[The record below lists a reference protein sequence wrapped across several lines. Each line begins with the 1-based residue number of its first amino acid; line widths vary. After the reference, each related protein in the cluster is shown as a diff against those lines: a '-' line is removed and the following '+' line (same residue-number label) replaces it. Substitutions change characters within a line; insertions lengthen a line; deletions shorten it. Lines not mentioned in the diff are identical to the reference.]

1 MDIDNFILAIIYLI
15 SAFALFFVGK
25 VVFDRINRSYQLN
38 EELVKKDNSALAI
51 AMVGY
56 YFGLTLSIG
65 GVIVGPSAGLLE
77 DLIDI
82 LLYGPLAI
90 ILMNASAIINDKFIL
105 YKFNNTKELIE
116 DQNVGTGAVECAV
129 YIATGMIIFGAISGQ
144 DGSLIT
150 AIVFWGLGQLALILT
165 GIIYNLITP
174 YDIHSHIEKNNVAVG
189 VSFAGAL
196 VGIGNVIRHAVSG
209 DFQSWSENL
218 SIFLGFTIMGLIFL
232 PIIRFLSDKVLLPG
246 ENITDE
252 LVHQEKPNIG
262 AAFIEAFSYI
272 GASFFIVWSL

>member
-1 MDIDNFILAIIYLI
+1 MNIDNLILAIIYLI

-25 VVFDRINRSYQLN
+25 VVFDRINSSYQLN

-65 GVIVGPSAGLLE
+65 GVIVGPSAGLVE

-82 LLYGPLAI
+82 SLYGPLAI

-116 DQNVGTGAVECAV
+116 DQNVGTGVVECAV

-150 AIVFWGLGQLALILT
+150 AIVFWGLGQIALILT
-165 GIIYNLITP
+165 GIVYNLITP

-196 VGIGNVIRHAVSG
+196 LGIGNVIRHAVSG
-209 DFQSWSENL
+209 DFHSWSENL

-232 PIIRFLSDKVLLPG
+232 PIIRFLTDKILLPG
-246 ENITDE
+246 ESITDE

>member
-65 GVIVGPSAGLLE
+65 GVIVGPSAGLQE

-218 SIFLGFTIMGLIFL
+218 SIFLSFTVMGLIFL
-232 PIIRFLSDKVLLPG
+232 PIIRFLADKVLLPG

>member
-25 VVFDRINRSYQLN
+25 VVFDRINSSYQLN

-65 GVIVGPSAGLLE
+65 GVIVGPSAGLQE

-90 ILMNASAIINDKFIL
+90 LLMNASAIINDKFIL

-218 SIFLGFTIMGLIFL
+218 SIFLSFTVMGLIFL
-232 PIIRFLSDKVLLPG
+232 PIIRFLADKVLLPG

>member
-1 MDIDNFILAIIYLI
+1 MNIDNLMLAIIYLI

-25 VVFDRINRSYQLN
+25 VVFDRINSSYQLN

-65 GVIVGPSAGLLE
+65 GVIVGPSAGLVE

-82 LLYGPLAI
+82 SLYGPLAI

-116 DQNVGTGAVECAV
+116 DQNVGTGTVECAV

-150 AIVFWGLGQLALILT
+150 AIVFWGLGQIALILT

-196 VGIGNVIRHAVSG
+196 LGIGNVIRHAVSG
-209 DFQSWSENL
+209 DFHSWSENL

-232 PIIRFLSDKVLLPG
+232 PIIRFLTDKVLLPG
-246 ENITDE
+246 ESITDE

>member
-144 DGSLIT
+144 DGNFIT